1 MKSLKRISLASL
13 RMKYGFFFIRMGSFA
28 AGRLE
33 ETDVNFHYFVLYK
46 GNISDFSG
54 AVAELREGNKM
65 KSVLV

>member
-1 MKSLKRISLASL
+1 
-13 RMKYGFFFIRMGSFA
+13 MKYGFFFIRMGSFA

-54 AVAELREGNKM
+54 AVTELRERN
-65 KSVLV
+65 